1 MAVKHEE
8 TNRTYPRYNWWNEM
22 RRGWTEEEHQF
33 VPLTFGQVEM
43 LQRNRLAF
51 LLETQQLLLEYQ
63 TGTMGG
69 KHEGRA
75 T

>member
-51 LLETQQLLLEYQ
+51 LLETLE
-63 TGTMGG
+63 G
-69 KHEGRA
+69 KAPRPFIASPAFDHA
-75 T
+75 